1 MLLFLIFTAW
11 LVASPAVHYLLS
23 QHPLSTFRLLAQVF
37 RNCSRD
43 KTLMIVFWGA
53 LILHLIGTR
62 TLGQVS
68 YNTTGFDV
76 LTHTMFG
83 FIVRETMLRVNDT
96 HTFITQIRDRLPG
109 SIGGMITLTTL
120 ALAFCLTHEVQEQI
134 QTLIP
139 ALKAGVWYTWQDQL
153 KDMLMNTIG
162 ITISVYKDE
171 KRLVTGMASFVV
183 VVGLCSFLW

>member
-23 QHPLSTFRLLAQVF
+23 QHPLSTFRWLAQVF
-37 RNCSRD
+37 RNYSMD

-83 FIVRETMLRVNDT
+83 FIVRETMLRANDT
-96 HTFITQIRDRLPG
+96 RAFITQIRDRLPE
-109 SIGGMITLTTL
+109 SIRGMITLTTL

-162 ITISVYKDE
+162 ISISVYKDE
-171 KRLVTGMASFVV
+171 KRLVTGVASFVV
-183 VVGLCSFLW
+183 VVGLCLFLW